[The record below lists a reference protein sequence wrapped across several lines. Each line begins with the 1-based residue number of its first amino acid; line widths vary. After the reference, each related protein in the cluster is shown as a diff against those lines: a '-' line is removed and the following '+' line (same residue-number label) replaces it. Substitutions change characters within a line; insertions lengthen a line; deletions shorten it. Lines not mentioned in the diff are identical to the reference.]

1 MVVCD
6 AMWEGIEIGCD
17 AARLLLLNVAEGRLC
32 KEGVMCGPWP
42 NGEGRERG
50 ERYRADDEGTLCYA
64 RCARVNRSEMRFV
77 EAGAVAGRI
86 VFLLVA

>member
-1 MVVCD
+1 MCGCGD

-17 AARLLLLNVAEGRLC
+17 AARLLLNVAEGRLC

-50 ERYRADDEGTLCYA
+50 ERYRADDEGTLCA
-64 RCARVNRSEMRFV
+64 VCARQPIGDEICGSRRGSRTN
-77 EAGAVAGRI
+77 

>member
-1 MVVCD
+1 MCGCGD

-17 AARLLLLNVAEGRLC
+17 AARLLLNVAEGRLC

-50 ERYRADDEGTLCYA
+50 ERYRADDEGTLCA
-64 RCARVNRSEMRFV
+64 VCARQPIGDEILWKRAR
-77 EAGAVAGRI
+77 
-86 VFLLVA
+86 